1 MSPSLTTKE
10 VVVFSQ
16 TLEGEENRDNIV
28 ETLFLQHCSATAPSS
43 AFTKQQLG
51 MLQ

>member
-16 TLEGEENRDNIV
+16 TLVGEENRDNIV
-28 ETLFLQHCSATAPSS
+28 ETLFLQHCSATA
-43 AFTKQQLG
+43 FTKQQLG